1 MLEQIYPLKLI
12 EKNPIYS
19 LLLGIAYGII
29 GIGIAVLLFP
39 EDPAI
44 VAVALISLMIYPTIN
59 KLLKQEEAI
68 ESEKQ
73 EFNLFVFLKDH
84 RYVFLI
90 YLLLFVG
97 VLLAFSFFALILPS
111 LATNH
116 IFENQINVLYGRTGG
131 AVFEKGLF
139 FDIFNNNLI
148 VMIVIFIT
156 ALVLGEGGI
165 FLIIWN
171 ASVWGTIFGNLA
183 KTAALN
189 VNQNPFFYFGL
200 VFLIVAPHMLLEA
213 FAYVASATTGGVI
226 SKAVVKEKLLSKRFN
241 YIIINTIISLVF
253 TLLVL
258 VIAVAVETW
267 VLGNVTTYQT
277 IIQQSFM

>member
-19 LLLGIAYGII
+19 LLLGIAYGVI

-90 YLLLFVG
+90 YLLLFV
-97 VLLAFSFFALILPS
+97 
-111 LATNH
+111 
-116 IFENQINVLYGRTGG
+116 
-131 AVFEKGLF
+131 
-139 FDIFNNNLI
+139 
-148 VMIVIFIT
+148 
-156 ALVLGEGGI
+156 
-165 FLIIWN
+165 
-171 ASVWGTIFGNLA
+171 
-183 KTAALN
+183 
-189 VNQNPFFYFGL
+189 
-200 VFLIVAPHMLLEA
+200 
-213 FAYVASATTGGVI
+213 
-226 SKAVVKEKLLSKRFN
+226 SKAYL
-241 YIIINTIISLVF
+241 
-253 TLLVL
+253 
-258 VIAVAVETW
+258 
-267 VLGNVTTYQT
+267 
-277 IIQQSFM
+277 

>member
-1 MLEQIYPLKLI
+1 
-12 EKNPIYS
+12 
-19 LLLGIAYGII
+19 
-29 GIGIAVLLFP
+29 
-39 EDPAI
+39 
-44 VAVALISLMIYPTIN
+44 
-59 KLLKQEEAI
+59 
-68 ESEKQ
+68 
-73 EFNLFVFLKDH
+73 
-84 RYVFLI
+84 
-90 YLLLFVG
+90 
-97 VLLAFSFFALILPS
+97 
-111 LATNH
+111 
-116 IFENQINVLYGRTGG
+116 
-131 AVFEKGLF
+131 
-139 FDIFNNNLI
+139 
-148 VMIVIFIT
+148 MIVIFIT

-171 ASVWGTIFGNLA
+171 ASVWGIIFGNLA